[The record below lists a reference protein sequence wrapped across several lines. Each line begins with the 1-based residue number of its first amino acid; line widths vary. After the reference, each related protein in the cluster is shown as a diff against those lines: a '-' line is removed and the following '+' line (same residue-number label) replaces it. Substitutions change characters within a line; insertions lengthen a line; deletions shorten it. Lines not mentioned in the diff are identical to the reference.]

1 MAERTTNIYSEE
13 VTKAKRS
20 LSAFSQKR
28 TKSMSSIGVVLM
40 LFRWRRF

>member
-1 MAERTTNIYSEE
+1 MAEPNTKIYLEE

-20 LSAFSQKR
+20 LSALSQKR
-28 TKSMSSIGVVLM
+28 TKSISSIGVVLM